1 MGQGAVFP
9 TLVGVFP
16 RPRRHAGRGGGLPHA
31 RGGVSS
37 EAVERRWKTESSP
50 RSWGCFQ
57 TKSDETDHHQVF
69 PTLVGVF
76 PQMALLL
83 TIRSCLPHARGGV
96 SINGLT
102 IYTSIK
108 SSPRSW
114 GCFPNQQTTSAGDGV
129 FPTLVGVFPKRKCRD
144 LPCRRLPHARGGV
157 SADFISATPSERSS
171 PRSWGCFQMVR
182 DCDGSWAVF
191 PTLVG
196 VFPYEHQKEFAQHG
210 LPHARGGVSNVRMS
224 FIEELLSSPRSWGCF
239 LRPSASCCPI
249 PVFPTLVGVFL
260 MSSVVRRQGGRLPHA
275 RGGVSSSWP
284 LRSWARPSSPRSW
297 GCF

>member
-1 MGQGAVFP
+1 MAPPRSSPRSWGCFTIQASGPPMASVFP

-16 RPRRHAGRGGGLPHA
+16 DQRPEQHSVRCLPHA
-31 RGGVSS
+31 RGGVSFS
-37 EAVERRWKTESSP
+37 QGSSPHSLESSP
-50 RSWGCFQ
+50 RSWGCFPVAQ
-57 TKSDETDHHQVF
+57 AVVFVQFVF

-76 PQMALLL
+76 PF
-83 TIRSCLPHARGGV
+83 LPESG
-96 SINGLT
+96 
-102 IYTSIK
+102 
-108 SSPRSW
+108 
-114 GCFPNQQTTSAGDGV
+114 
-129 FPTLVGVFPKRKCRD
+129 RKKYC
-144 LPCRRLPHARGGV
+144 LPHARGGV

-239 LRPSASCCPI
+239 RLMVTRTPSCAVFPTLVGVFPTPFRELLPDSRLPHARGGVSNVQRSTAAGRTSSPRSWGCFQQLAATVMGAA
-249 PVFPTLVGVFL
+249 VFPTLVGVFL
-260 MSSVVRRQGGRLPHA
+260 RTNPEA
-275 RGGVSSSWP
+275 AP
-284 LRSWARPSSPRSW
+284 A
-297 GCF
+297 